1 MVEEHFEIQLVPS
14 LNQSPEKP
22 SILETTLRLTK
33 DSETQ
38 TNQAEMKRI
47 REALNIGKIIGQ
59 SDSDEYSEESLSMPE
74 GNTVQQKLQ
83 NIYQRSEGNA
93 LSNEAGSRLHEL
105 GG

>member
-1 MVEEHFEIQLVPS
+1 
-14 LNQSPEKP
+14 
-22 SILETTLRLTK
+22 
-33 DSETQ
+33 
-38 TNQAEMKRI
+38 MKRI